1 MTTFAA
7 EDIPANHSD
16 PAPEPEQDYGYLFEA
31 PDYSSF
37 LKTPTTA
44 TARDYQKKTEAMLKG
59 WLWGAIHAG
68 QMPDAATIL
77 EKGPGLAAATG
88 KLADASPK
96 VAKML
101 DLITAPESPVV
112 VFAMT
117 ALAFGA
123 QIARNHE
130 PQISQVP
137 ESFRER
143 RAARKAAKRNPPAQD
158 TKPKEPLFTIRIL
171 GRRIPV
177 GAKFNLSRIPFRIVL
192 SPARAQTVHPGL
204 LVRRVFSDSRVQ
216 KALEKEGLY
225 FKIADDPE
233 NPEQG

>member
-1 MTTFAA
+1 MTYTA
-7 EDIPANHSD
+7 EDIPPNHAEPPDSD
-16 PAPEPEQDYGYLFEA
+16 RDYGYLFEA
-31 PDYSSF
+31 PDFSTF
-37 LKTPTTA
+37 LKTPTTQNA
-44 TARDYQKKTEAMLKG
+44 KDYQRKTEAMLKG
-59 WLWGAIHAG
+59 WLWGSIHAG

-117 ALAFGA
+117 AFAFGA

-130 PQISQVP
+130 PEIAQVP
-137 ESFRER
+137 QTWRER
-143 RAARKAAKRNPPAQD
+143 RAMRKAAKANPKSQD
-158 TKPKEPLFTIRIL
+158 TKPSEPLFTLRIL

-177 GAKFNLSRIPFRIVL
+177 GAKFHLSRIPFRIVL
-192 SPARAQTVHPGL
+192 SPARAQTVNPGV
-204 LVRRVFSDSRVQ
+204 LVHRVFSDQRVQ
-216 KALEKEGLY
+216 KALEKEGLF
-225 FKIADDPE
+225 FKIREPDE
-233 NPEQG
+233 SFTGEEG

>member
-1 MTTFAA
+1 MTYTA
-7 EDIPANHSD
+7 ENIPANGSD
-16 PAPEPEQDYGYLFEA
+16 PSPEPDQDYGYLFEA

-37 LKTPTTA
+37 LKSPTTQNA
-44 TARDYQKKTEAMLKG
+44 KGYQKKTEAMLKG
-59 WLWGAIHAG
+59 WLWGSIHAG

-77 EKGPGLAAATG
+77 EKGPGFAAATG

-101 DLITAPESPVV
+101 DLITAPESPVI

-130 PQISQVP
+130 PQIAQVP
-137 ESFRER
+137 ATFRER
-143 RAARKAAKRNPPAQD
+143 RSQRKAQKRAGPIAD
-158 TKPKEPLFTIRIL
+158 EKPKDPLFTIRIL

-177 GAKFNLSRIPFRIVL
+177 GAKFNFSRIPFRVVL
-192 SPARAQTVHPGL
+192 SPARAQTVNPGV
-204 LVRRVFSDSRVQ
+204 LVHRVFSDSRVQ
-216 KALEKEGLY
+216 KALEKEGLF
-225 FKIADDPE
+225 FKIHDEPE
-233 NPEQG
+233 EQ